1 MEPRSYLFVPGH
13 RPERFAKALASGAD
27 AVILDLEDAVDIEHK
42 VAARDQVLQFLMA
55 ADTAARQRLVVR
67 INDESTPWF
76 QDDLAQLAQCPGL
89 TLMLPKAERADT
101 VAALRRACPGSP
113 VLALI
118 ETARGVLAAERLAQ
132 CEGVARLAFGTID
145 FALDLDLPGDPIGL
159 DAAGSLLALASRAA
173 GLPPPVAGVSADIG
187 DEARLLADFA
197 RARGLGFGAKM
208 CIHPKQVAPLHAA
221 LQPTAGQIDWARRV
235 LAAADAAQGSAQL
248 DGRMIDKPVIEQARR
263 LLARA
268 APGRS

>member
-27 AVILDLEDAVDIEHK
+27 AVILDLEDAVDVEHK
-42 VAARDQVLQFLMA
+42 AMARDQVLQFLASADA
-55 ADTAARQRLVVR
+55 AWRQRLLVR
-67 INDESTPWF
+67 INDDSTPWF
-76 QDDLAQLAQCPGL
+76 QDDLARLAQCPGL

-118 ETARGVLAAERLAQ
+118 ESARGVLAAERLAQ
-132 CEGVARLAFGTID
+132 CDGVARLAFGTID
-145 FALDLDLPGDPIGL
+145 FALDLDLPDDPIGL

-173 GLPPPVAGVSADIG
+173 GLPPPVAGVTADIN
-187 DEARLLADFA
+187 DETRLLADLA
-197 RARGLGFGAKM
+197 RARALGFGAKM

-221 LQPTAGQIDWARRV
+221 MQPTAVQLDWARRV
-235 LAAADAAQGSAQL
+235 LAAADSAQGAVQL
-248 DGRMIDKPVIEQARR
+248 DGRMVDAPVIAQARR

-268 APGRS
+268 TPG

>member
-13 RPERFAKALASGAD
+13 RPERFAKALACGAD
-27 AVILDLEDAVDIEHK
+27 AVILDLEDAVDIGHK
-42 VAARDQVLQFLMA
+42 AAAREHVLQFLTA
-55 ADTAARQRLVVR
+55 ADAASRQRLVVR
-67 INDESTPWF
+67 INDDSTPWF
-76 QDDLAQLAQCPGL
+76 QDDLSGLAQCPGL

-118 ETARGVLAAERLAQ
+118 ESARGVLAAERLAQ

-145 FALDLDLPGDPIGL
+145 FALDLDLLGDPIGL
-159 DAAGSLLALASRAA
+159 ETAGSLLALASRAA
-173 GLPPPVAGVSADIG
+173 GLPPPVAGVTADIN
-187 DEARLLADFA
+187 DETRLLADFA
-197 RARGLGFGAKM
+197 RARALGFGAKM

-221 LQPTAGQIDWARRV
+221 MQPTAVQLDWARRV
-235 LAAADAAQGSAQL
+235 LTAADSAQGAVQL
-248 DGRMIDKPVIEQARR
+248 DGRMVDAPVIAQARR

-268 APGRS
+268 APG

>member
-1 MEPRSYLFVPGH
+1 M
-13 RPERFAKALASGAD
+13 
-27 AVILDLEDAVDIEHK
+27 
-42 VAARDQVLQFLMA
+42 
-55 ADTAARQRLVVR
+55 
-67 INDESTPWF
+67 
-76 QDDLAQLAQCPGL
+76 AQLAQCPGL

-118 ETARGVLAAERLAQ
+118 ESARGVLAAERLAQ

-173 GLPPPVAGVSADIG
+173 GLPAPVAGVTADIN
-187 DEARLLADFA
+187 DETQLLADFA
-197 RARGLGFGAKM
+197 RARALGFGAKM

-221 LQPTAGQIDWARRV
+221 MQPSAAQLEWARRV
-235 LAAADAAQGSAQL
+235 LAAASAAQGAVQL
-248 DGRMIDKPVIEQARR
+248 DGRMVDAPVIAQARR

-268 APGRS
+268 ATG